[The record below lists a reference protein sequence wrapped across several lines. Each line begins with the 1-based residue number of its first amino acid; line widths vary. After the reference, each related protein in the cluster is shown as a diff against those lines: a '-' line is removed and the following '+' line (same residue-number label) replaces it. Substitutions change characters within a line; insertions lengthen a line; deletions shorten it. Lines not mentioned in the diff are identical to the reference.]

1 MTEYPRL
8 AAMGVEHPEQISYFS
23 ISSLDQIDHLR
34 IVYERP
40 KGSFLPTI
48 RSYRFPRVQ
57 KSAKGAGGST
67 GSDFVMERCPEFR
80 EAVAELEKIMSL
92 REIKQDLTAAML
104 AQLQQLEEDVAMHT
118 DYLKTLIEKIR
129 SI

>member
-1 MTEYPRL
+1 MSDYPRL
-8 AAMGVEHPEQISYFS
+8 AAMGVEHPEHIAYFS
-23 ISSLDQIDHLR
+23 VSALDQVDHLR

-57 KSAKGAGGST
+57 KSAAKTGSSS

-80 EAVAELEKIMSL
+80 EAVTELEKVMSL
-92 REIKQDLTAAML
+92 RETKQDLTASML
-104 AQLQQLEEDVAMHT
+104 AQLQQLEEDIAMHT
-118 DYLKTLIEKIR
+118 DYLKTLIEKVR
-129 SI
+129 SM